1 MIGNSYDVITV
12 TLQHL
17 QPQIDLKTQSFSP
30 AQRDLT
36 AYITGATMADL
47 AWRSDTNPN
56 AEKKWELPKV
66 AIEVATTIVD
76 RAARTAATRDYTEAD
91 VKDFCASPML
101 RQIAAETKEEILAH
115 LDCRA
120 RGR

>member
-1 MIGNSYDVITV
+1 MIGNSYDVIT
-12 TLQHL
+12 TTRQHL

-47 AWRSDTNPN
+47 TWKSNTDPN

-66 AIEVATTIVD
+66 AIEVANMIAD
-76 RAARTAATRDYTEAD
+76 RAARTAATREYTEAD
-91 VKDFCASPML
+91 VREFCASPEL
-101 RQIAAETKEEILAH
+101 RQIAAEMKAEILAH
-115 LDCRA
+115 LDRRA